1 MRKTILLPVLAAL
14 ATGWAADSSSFQVV
28 SAANPTI
35 GVAPDSLATIY
46 GNEIA
51 SLTVSAPLPWPTMLA
66 DISSVLITDSASN
79 KQNARIIYVSPTQMN
94 IWIPAGLAT
103 GVATVAFPQTGLFPG
118 GGTAALRIGQVN
130 LQKVAPGLFSA
141 DGSGKGVAA
150 ATGVSVAIPSTTQY
164 PVDVFTCTSAGCVA
178 DPINVGIDRPVYL
191 TFYGTGIRGA
201 SSLGNVIVTIGTT
214 PIQPTYAGPQPQ
226 IPGLDQVNVPLSLN
240 LRGSGLVNVT
250 ITVDGV
256 TSNPVQINIQ

>member
-1 MRKTILLPVLAAL
+1 MRKTIILFAAL
-14 ATGWAADSSSFQVV
+14 TTAWAADTSSFQVV
-28 SAANPTI
+28 SAANSTI
-35 GVAPDSLATIY
+35 GVAPDSLATVY

-51 SLTVSAPLPWPTMLA
+51 SLTVSATTLPWPTSLA
-66 DISSVLITDSASN
+66 DISAVMITDSAN
-79 KQNARIIYVSPTQMN
+79 KLQYARLAYVSPTQMN
-94 IWIPAGLAT
+94 IWVPSGLAT
-103 GVATVAFPQTGLFPG
+103 GVATVAFPVTGLFPG

-130 LQKVAPGLFSA
+130 LQNVAPGLFSA

-150 ATGVSVAIPSTTQY
+150 ATGISVAIPSTTQY
-164 PVDVFTCTSAGCVA
+164 PVDVFSCTAAGCVA

-201 SSLGNVIVTIGTT
+201 SSLANVIVTIGTT

-250 ITVDGV
+250 ITLDGV